1 VRADIGASLPADTR
15 IDTRTDPFG
24 AQVLGAASVALWA
37 AALCCGLIAI
47 VAVASASRARL
58 RWGREEIGSL
68 RALGVDAR
76 DQSSIILREL
86 GVVLLVATVTG
97 VIAGAV
103 VSVATVPQLV
113 RAAVDRAYLSGEIAL
128 AIEWTGFIALVGVL
142 AVGTGVV
149 LIGLSRRVRRL
160 ASTALPGQGAQ

>member
-1 VRADIGASLPADTR
+1 MRSSNDATTGALLAELDRYAHRPTLPGRCRA
-15 IDTRTDPFG
+15 
-24 AQVLGAASVALWA
+24 
-37 AALCCGLIAI
+37 
-47 VAVASASRARL
+47 
-58 RWGREEIGSL
+58 
-68 RALGVDAR
+68 
-76 DQSSIILREL
+76 
-86 GVVLLVATVTG
+86 
-97 VIAGAV
+97 AV

-128 AIEWTGFIALVGVL
+128 AIEWTGFVALVGVL